1 MRIQT
6 VIVLLAGVTA
16 STWVHADL
24 LGVEDAALL
33 AKTVE
38 QVNTLYKQL
47 ETMEKTYSTTVQQY
61 QATQNILNKAE
72 AQLDSMNKLVS
83 KNSGHYGYGDLN
95 NSTSDLRKQQW
106 SANRWSDSLKGQ
118 AGNDNGKYK
127 ELSDAWQTNHKT
139 QDMQTFK
146 KGASNDVAQNYQHSM
161 AVNRASGV
169 QSEYALNEVNASLE
183 RIHQLS
189 QQIEKADN
197 TKAAVDLNSRLLTE
211 VAYLQTQNLK
221 AQSLINQQLAQKQA
235 VELSER
241 ATTSEFLAF
250 DDE

>member
-1 MRIQT
+1 MKIKAF
-6 VIVLLAGVTA
+6 IVLLAGVSVSPWA
-16 STWVHADL
+16 HADL

-33 AKTVE
+33 AKTIE

-47 ETMEKTYSTTVQQY
+47 ETIEKTYSTTVQQY
-61 QATQNILNKAE
+61 QATQSILNKAE

-118 AGNDNGKYK
+118 AGNDDGKYK
-127 ELSDAWQTNHKT
+127 KLSDAWQSNHKT
-139 QDMQTFK
+139 LDEQTFK
-146 KGASNDVAQNYQHSM
+146 KGASGDVIQNYQHST
-161 AVNRASGV
+161 AVNRAAGV
-169 QSEYALNEVNASLE
+169 QSEYAFNEINASLE

-241 ATTSEFLAF
+241 ASASQYLAF

>member
-1 MRIQT
+1 MKT
-6 VIVLLAGVTA
+6 HAFLVFLAGVSA

-47 ETMEKTYSTTVQQY
+47 ETMEKTYGTTVQQY

-95 NSTSDLRKQQW
+95 NSTSDLRRQQW
-106 SANRWSDSLKGQ
+106 SANRWRDSLKGQ
-118 AGNDNGKYK
+118 AGNSDGKYK
-127 ELSDAWQTNHKT
+127 ELSDAWQANHKT
-139 QDMQTFK
+139 QNVPTFK
-146 KGASNDVAQNYQHSM
+146 KGARGEVVQNYQHSM
-161 AVNRASGV
+161 AVNRAAGV
-169 QSEYALNEVNASLE
+169 QSEYAFNEINTSLE

-241 ATTSEFLAF
+241 ATASEFLAF